1 MAHFMANVSAGIND
15 SSLNAT
21 NSSEC
26 PFPHY
31 MTLMAKIQPPFLW
44 FIFMLAAI
52 ENIFVLSV
60 FCFHKSSCTVAEI
73 YLGNLAAADLILS
86 CSLPFWAMN
95 IANRFNWPFGEFL
108 CRTVNCLV
116 SMNLYSSICFLM
128 LVSVD
133 RYLALV
139 KTMSLGRLR
148 RVRGAKTYSVLI
160 WLCSLLLSSPMIVFR
175 KLNYLE
181 NEGILACVI
190 NYPSKNWEIFTN
202 TLLNMVGFL
211 LPLCVIGFCSAQ
223 IIRVLQHN
231 EMQKFKEI
239 QTEKK
244 ATVLVLSV
252 LLLFV
257 ICWLP
262 FQISTF
268 LDTLFRLKIITG
280 CSVDMAIDIFTQ
292 VGTYMAYSNSF
303 LNPLVYVIVGKRFRK
318 KSKEVYRRLL
328 KMGRCTGDG
337 NQLENSMGT
346 LRTSISMDIQNHKQ
360 PG

>member
-1 MAHFMANVSAGIND
+1 MAHFMANVSAAIND

-21 NSSEC
+21 NSNEC
-26 PFPHY
+26 LFPHVLS
-31 MTLMAKIQPPFLW
+31 LMAKIQPPFLW
-44 FIFMLAAI
+44 FIFVLAAV

-73 YLGNLAAADLILS
+73 YLGNLAAADLVLS
-86 CSLPFWAMN
+86 CSLPFWAIN

-116 SMNLYSSICFLM
+116 SMNLYSSICFLT

-148 RVRGAKTYSVLI
+148 GIRGAKIYSILI
-160 WLCSLLLSSPMIVFR
+160 WLCSLLMSSPMIVFR
-175 KLNYLE
+175 KLSYLKDE
-181 NEGILACVI
+181 DMLACVI
-190 NYPSKNWEIFTN
+190 DYPSQSWEIFIN
-202 TLLNMVGFL
+202 TLLNVVGFL

-223 IIRVLQHN
+223 IIGVLQHN

-257 ICWLP
+257 VCWLP

-280 CSVDMAIDIFTQ
+280 CPVEGALEIFTQ

-318 KSKEVYRRLL
+318 KSKEVYRGLL
-328 KMGRCTGDG
+328 KMGRCAGNG
-337 NQLENSMGT
+337 NQVENSVGT
-346 LRTSISMDIQNHKQ
+346 LRTSISMDIQSDKQ